1 MNRRLLHLSILC
13 LVEIICVNLP
23 RLQTILLS
31 ITELLWPSAANHIS
45 SKACSNFH
53 LPLIAFLFLLTTT
66 SISLPVIL
74 PFPSPLSSFSSCF
87 QTFLSP
93 LCSLFPVFPT
103 SDSFR
108 LTLTAKAGSLHL
120 SSLDAKCLLYQSH
133 FLIHSFPR
141 AAYWSVTAQHPRST
155 PLTLSLWWLI
165 PSVTRL
171 SHTLTKPS
179 HFHQSVNPFK
189 RESGF
194 LLCWY
199 DCEVRPRAWEGRRGK
214 GRLCQNRHKCHATKQ
229 QQ

>member
-141 AAYWSVTAQHPRST
+141 AAYCSISHCSTPPFNSSHPVVVMVNSISHT
-155 PLTLSLWWLI
+155 PLTHPHQAQPL
-165 PSVTRL
+165 PSER
-171 SHTLTKPS
+171 
-179 HFHQSVNPFK
+179 
-189 RESGF
+189 
-194 LLCWY
+194 
-199 DCEVRPRAWEGRRGK
+199 
-214 GRLCQNRHKCHATKQ
+214 
-229 QQ
+229 